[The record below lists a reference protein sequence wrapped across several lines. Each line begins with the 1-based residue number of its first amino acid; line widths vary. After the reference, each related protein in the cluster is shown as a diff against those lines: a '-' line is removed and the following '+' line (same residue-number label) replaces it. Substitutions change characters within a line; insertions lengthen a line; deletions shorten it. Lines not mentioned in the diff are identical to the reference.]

1 MVPGSSCVGE
11 ATEARVVLGL
21 PVGRV
26 YCHQSQ
32 SSKFPSQLVSVL
44 NLTLINEV
52 SSAVCE

>member
-1 MVPGSSCVGE
+1 MGE
-11 ATEARVVLGL
+11 ATEARVVLGF

-32 SSKFPSQLVSVL
+32 SSKFPSQLVRVL